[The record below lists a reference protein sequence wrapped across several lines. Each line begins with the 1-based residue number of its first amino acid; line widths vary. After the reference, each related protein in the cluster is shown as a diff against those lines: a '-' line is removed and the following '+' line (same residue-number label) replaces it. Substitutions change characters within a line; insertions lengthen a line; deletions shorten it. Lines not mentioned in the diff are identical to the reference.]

1 MKRFFVFTVL
11 LLGSFSNA
19 AFSHP
24 TSYKGAL
31 GVMTWNQPWLSD
43 YWVTYSFRS
52 DMALAARYMCMEMP
66 EGRLEVYMP
75 QFDILAKRWNEKDYQ
90 GNIYGYAGI
99 GGAKMNAEKGTSVL
113 GGIEADVESRSL
125 FALGKIE
132 LMRPSMGEIFRHYEI
147 KLGVAPYEAE
157 FSEIASWFMIQY
169 QYHPT
174 LLKKQAITPLVRFFY
189 RNVLWETGV
198 SLDGDYQLNLMFHF

>member
-1 MKRFFVFTVL
+1 MKRFL
-11 LLGSFSNA
+11 LSLILMCPFSST

-31 GVMTWNQPWLSD
+31 GVMSWNQPWLSD

-52 DMALAARYMCMEMP
+52 DMALAARYMRMEMP
-66 EGRLEVYMP
+66 GGRFEVYMP
-75 QFDILAKRWNEKDYQ
+75 QFDILAKRWNEKEFQ

-99 GGAKMNAEKGTSVL
+99 GGAQIRSEKGSAIL
-113 GGIEADVESRSL
+113 GGIEADIESRSL

-132 LMRPSMGEIFRHYEI
+132 LMRPTVGEIFRHYEI

-157 FSEIASWFMIQY
+157 FNEIASWFMVQY
-169 QYHPT
+169 QHHPI